1 MADEPFEI
9 IPPELSG
16 VPDFEGPAHAEP
28 IGQWVP
34 MPATRRLLPTCR
46 HWREPVDLCDGLTV
60 FASAWF
66 DRPYRHRVDMDWP
79 DVGFYLD
86 GSWAGA
92 ALVSS
97 PGFRPPFAG
106 RRSTQMVIY
115 PWPDMGLPRDLR
127 RFKRALR
134 WLLEQA
140 AGGRR
145 VEIGCAGGHGRTG
158 STLAALLILQGM
170 SYRAAVRRIRRS
182 YCRDA
187 VESLEQSSMLR
198 RLVP

>member
-1 MADEPFEI
+1 MADEPFELV
-9 IPPELSG
+9 PPELSG

-28 IGQWVP
+28 IGEWVP
-34 MPATRRLLPTCR
+34 APTAKRFLPTCR
-46 HWREPVDLCDGLTV
+46 HWREPVDLLDGVVV

-66 DRPYRHRVDMDWP
+66 DRPNRRRVDMEWP

-86 GSWAGA
+86 GSWASA

-97 PGFRPPFAG
+97 PGFKPPFAQ
-106 RRSTQMVIY
+106 RRRNRIAIY
-115 PWPDMGLPRDLR
+115 PWPDLGTPREPR

-134 WLLEQA
+134 WLLEEA
-140 AGGRR
+140 SKGHRI
-145 VEIGCAGGHGRTG
+145 EIGCAGGHGRTG

-170 SYRAAVRRIRRS
+170 SGRAALRQIRRS
-182 YCRDA
+182 YCPDA

-198 RLVP
+198 RLIQ